1 MQPTPRATPLLFLL
15 TLLLTTGCANTRNRV
30 TIRTDENRTL
40 YAQSFDQAYIASSG
54 TGEYDIVLVDDA
66 QSKPAP
72 SADRKKFWSR
82 YLSLGASAPTARPL
96 QPIGDTQLKQVVHLH
111 VFWQAEGGSVARDGV
126 VTNAAIDWYVIANQ
140 ESDRPEVLHYEGA
153 GYVLL
158 DPGRGATSVEIRDG
172 SMKMS
177 NATTGLTDPIGPSN
191 LRGKIKARRNPQLV
205 RDTLADLK
213 SRTPTPP
220 TTVSQNRWRP

>member
-1 MQPTPRATPLLFLL
+1 MQLTTRTTPLLLL
-15 TLLLTTGCANTRNRV
+15 AILLTTGCANRNRV
-30 TIRTDENRTL
+30 TLRTDENRTL

-54 TGEYDIVLVDDA
+54 TGEYDIVLVEDA
-66 QSKPAP
+66 QSRPAQT
-72 SADRKKFWSR
+72 ADKKKFWSR
-82 YLSLGASAPTARPL
+82 YLSLGTSAPAARPL

-153 GYVLL
+153 GYVIL

-172 SMKMS
+172 SMKKS
-177 NATTGLTDPIGPSN
+177 NATTGMADPIGPSN
-191 LRGKIKARRNPQLV
+191 LRGKIKARRNPQIV

-213 SRTPTPP
+213 SRTPAP
-220 TTVSQNRWRP
+220 TTVSQNR